1 MVSGED
7 DDGML
12 EDTCFSRAS
21 RILPVSTINH
31 LNNMANILR
40 MGNDLRRFIVKTSRF
55 RFVKNVL

>member
-31 LNNMANILR
+31 LNNMANIFED
-40 MGNDLRRFIVKTSRF
+40 GE
-55 RFVKNVL
+55 